1 MNWKQ
6 VTKHN
11 KRATFK
17 FKQTN
22 NASKTGKSPE
32 ILPSANAFLSL
43 YVLNPS
49 GEGGG
54 GVVPLHKIRSN
65 NRECFFKDF
74 FSQLTGYSF

>member
-6 VTKHN
+6 VTKQN
-11 KRATFK
+11 KHATFE

-32 ILPSANAFLSL
+32 ILPSTNAFLSL

-49 GEGGG
+49 PSGEGGRGEG
-54 GVVPLHKIRSN
+54 GRGGRASA
-65 NRECFFKDF
+65 
-74 FSQLTGYSF
+74 